1 MAGKTLCTEGKPV
14 PRDTSEPDQKDK
26 EGAKLLLTSHT
37 LRRKSSGSFSFSQ
50 SANPRAFVQ
59 SIPVLKQKNTS
70 SFLIYSKFV
79 YGNRPTKTAGK
90 V

>member
-1 MAGKTLCTEGKPV
+1 MAGKTLHMEGKPV

-26 EGAKLLLTSHT
+26 EGAKLLLTSRT

-50 SANPRAFVQ
+50 SATPRAFAQ
-59 SIPVLKQKNTS
+59 PIPALKQKNIS
-70 SFLIYSKFV
+70 SFLIYSKFA
-79 YGNRPTKTAGK
+79 YGNRHTKTAGK